1 MLVALSRATI
11 CSRAVITER
20 TILWPFTIKKKKKRR
35 RACSSTQAVGY
46 QKAQKNKRSPFT
58 TLPMHQI
65 SLSNSI
71 DQIYIYIYNY
81 AFLFLFP
88 YDDCNLGVLLRCWRS
103 QLKLIISKWFHRLKK
118 FAAEKQIGILNSSS
132 MVLGNF
138 PVPSQSV
145 A

>member
-1 MLVALSRATI
+1 MLVALSRAAI

-20 TILWPFTIKKKKKRR
+20 TILSPSTKKKR

-46 QKAQKNKRSPFT
+46 QKAQKKKRSPFT
-58 TLPMHQI
+58 TLSIHQI

-71 DQIYIYIYNY
+71 DQININIYIYKIMHFFFY
-81 AFLFLFP
+81 SLMMTA
-88 YDDCNLGVLLRCWRS
+88 NLGVLSRCRRS

-118 FAAEKQIGILNSSS
+118 IAAEKEIGILNSSS
-132 MVLGNF
+132 LVLGNF
-138 PVPSQSV
+138 LVPSQSV